1 MSFKMLK
8 AILAQRLSLEKNM
21 KTSTAL
27 TQCRS
32 LIRLRLEQ
40 RFQFEREPHNTL
52 AIDEFPK
59 LHQPHSLSGEH
70 LDIEQIAIGL
80 ALIPHLQ
87 PETFEILM
95 PPNEHTHRLYV
106 EFGLLE
112 NEGVVWATGQTLAF
126 LLGESFV
133 EHRQNVFQW
142 LSGVN
147 ESKAYELLNLDL
159 ASDSSPLMWQPLKLK
174 PEVLNRYLL
183 GENANPPAMVNNLAS
198 LLTTS
203 LEWHSLVLAE
213 SVYDELDE
221 IELWLQHGSA
231 LEREWQLEGKLRPGF
246 RALFYGPPGTG
257 KTLTATLLG
266 KRTERPVYRVDIGAV
281 TSKYIGETEKNLEQV
296 FAMAEKYNWLLF
308 FDEAD
313 ALFGQRVQTSGANDQ
328 FANQNVAYLLQRI
341 EAFTG
346 IIILAT
352 NLQDNLDEAFF
363 RRFEATV
370 YFPKPEEKVRLAL
383 WKNALPEDERL
394 EPDIQLTQLAC
405 DHELTGAEI
414 INVVRYAALKASSKG
429 VKQILASDLTFGI
442 ERVKRLQRSLEGNAA
457 RHSFFR

>member
-1 MSFKMLK
+1 MNKNIK
-8 AILAQRLSLEKNM
+8 AL
-21 KTSTAL
+21 TAL
-27 TQCRS
+27 SQCRS
-32 LIRLRLEQ
+32 LICLRLEQ
-40 RFQFEREPHNTL
+40 RFQFEGELNHNL
-52 AIDEFPK
+52 AISESSE
-59 LHQPHSLSGEH
+59 LCQPHSLSAEH
-70 LDIEQIAIGL
+70 VDIEPIAIGL

-95 PPNEHTHRLYV
+95 QPNEHTQRLYA
-106 EFGLLE
+106 EFGLME
-112 NEGVVWATGQTLAF
+112 NEGVVWATGQTVAF
-126 LLGESFV
+126 LLGENGV
-133 EHRQNVFQW
+133 EQRQNVFQW

-147 ESKAYELLNLDL
+147 ESKAHELFDLDWT
-159 ASDSSPLMWQPLKLK
+159 SSVSPLMWQPLKLK
-174 PEVLNRYLL
+174 DEVLNRTLL
-183 GENANPPAMVNNLAS
+183 GESGKPPAKVNHLAS
-198 LLTTS
+198 LLTTT
-203 LEWHSLVLAE
+203 LDWHALVLPE
-213 SVYDELDE
+213 TVHDELDE
-221 IELWLQHGSA
+221 IELWLKYGRA

-296 FAMAEKYNWLLF
+296 FTMAEKYNWLLF

-352 NLQDNLDEAFF
+352 NLQDNLDDAFF
-363 RRFEATV
+363 RRFEAAV
-370 YFPKPEEKVRLAL
+370 YFPKPDEKVRLAL
-383 WKNALPEDERL
+383 WDNALPADRIDSEIAL
-394 EPDIQLTQLAC
+394 AQLAR

-414 INVVRYAALKASSKG
+414 INVVRYAALKASSKSLNYLLKDDIEAG
-429 VKQILASDLTFGI
+429 VIRA
-442 ERVKRLQRSLEGNAA
+442 KRLRNSQQRNAG
-457 RHSFFR
+457 RHSFF